1 MGSARLGTPEPGG
14 TLGSGVWAAGSGWDS
29 EAERSFCICVCV
41 CVCVKI
47 KVKFTQYAGHDLK
60 ACGSVVAVCVCSALQ
75 SCSILRPCGLQ
86 CSRLPCPWDS
96 PGKNTGAGCYFL
108 FHGIFLTQGLNMYVF
123 CISCIGRRVLYHCTT
138 WEALWK
144 LVHS

>member
-41 CVCVKI
+41 CVKI

-60 ACGSVVAVCVCSALQ
+60 ACDSVVAVCVCSALQ
-75 SCSILRPCGLQ
+75 SCSILQPCGLQ
-86 CSRLPCPWDS
+86 RSGLPCPWDS